1 MRLSDFVENP
11 DNPQTITDSAFDRL
25 IEKVKRVPSGLT
37 AKRIAYVTDHAAG
50 KFVVL
55 SGNKRL
61 RALKRIYG
69 DDAEVPAEW
78 FQDITAMTADQRR
91 QFVVTANV
99 VEGKWIAEILLEMFP
114 KDELARL
121 MDDSDVSAILA
132 DLPSVQQVAENEEID
147 AESFEDEME
156 LKVKLTPS
164 DRDKVVRVL
173 DGINPNDRGAAFMAL
188 IEGGVK

>member
-1 MRLSDFVENP
+1 M
-11 DNPQTITDSAFDRL
+11 
-25 IEKVKRVPSGLT
+25 T

-61 RALKRIYG
+61 RALKQIYG
-69 DDAEVPAEW
+69 ADAEVPAEW

-121 MDDSDVSAILA
+121 MDDSDASAILA

-188 IEGGVK
+188 VEGGAK